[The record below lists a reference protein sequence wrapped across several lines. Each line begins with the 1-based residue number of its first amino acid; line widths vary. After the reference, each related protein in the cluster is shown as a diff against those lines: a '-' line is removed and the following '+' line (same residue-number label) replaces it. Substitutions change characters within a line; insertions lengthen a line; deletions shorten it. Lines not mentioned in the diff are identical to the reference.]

1 MILFSFIVL
10 VRLVR
15 LSLVFIKGNLTWL
28 ESNALVYNVYRR
40 SPHSNSLSL
49 QVVPDI
55 LDDQSKEAEAGTHSD
70 QNDSAS
76 ELESLLR
83 EASAAGTEAL
93 PSVWTNQSSL
103 AALTETS
110 CRPLSVVQ
118 LGYDARPLTPAEM
131 VAHYHLITRTRPNWN
146 LSSFSGII
154 VCFLCIS
161 AGAYSYVFL
170 PLWC

>member
-1 MILFSFIVL
+1 M
-10 VRLVR
+10 
-15 LSLVFIKGNLTWL
+15 
-28 ESNALVYNVYRR
+28 VYSWCVYRR
-40 SPHSNSLSL
+40 SSNSNSQSL

-70 QNDSAS
+70 KNDSGS

-93 PSVWTNQSSL
+93 PSVWTTNQSSL

-154 VCFLCIS
+154 VCFLYIA
-161 AGAYSYVFL
+161 AGACTCALLLLKCYHL
-170 PLWC
+170 L